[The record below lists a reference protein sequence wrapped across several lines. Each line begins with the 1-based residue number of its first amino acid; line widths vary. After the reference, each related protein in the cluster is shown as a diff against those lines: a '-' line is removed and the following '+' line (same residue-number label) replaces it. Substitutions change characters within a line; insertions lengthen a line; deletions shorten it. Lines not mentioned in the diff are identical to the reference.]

1 MNLYSQLTAGRC
13 IIEQFNYQMEEDMR
27 RDTFLKSMA
36 ALAAAGALPTPAFA
50 SVNVKMMIPANPGGG
65 WDSTGRALG
74 KAMLESKAAETVQYD
89 NKGGAA
95 GVIGLAQFV
104 NSAKG
109 DGNAILMMGAVMLG
123 GIITSKPAVG
133 LDKVTPIARLTS
145 EFNVFVVNADSPLKT
160 MKDVVEQLKK
170 DPGSVKWGGGSK
182 GSTEHISASMLAG
195 RVGVDPK
202 KVNYVAFR
210 GGGEATAA
218 ILGGNVTVGG
228 SGYSEFAEYIKAGKM
243 RAIGVTSEKRL
254 AGINVPTMR
263 EQGYDVVLGNWRGV
277 YGGPGITPVQRAAL
291 TEIVVKATRSKS
303 WSDDLEKNGW
313 TPALLTGKAFDDFV
327 DNDFA
332 ALRGTMHLAGML

>member
-1 MNLYSQLTAGRC
+1 
-13 IIEQFNYQMEEDMR
+13 MR

-36 ALAAAGALPTPAFA
+36 ALAAAGALPMPAFA
-50 SVNVKMMIPANPGGG
+50 AANVKMMIPANPGGG

-74 KAMLESKAAETVQYD
+74 KAILEAKAADTVQYD

-109 DGNAILMMGAVMLG
+109 DGNALMVMGAVMLG

-145 EFNVFVVNADSPLKT
+145 EYNVFVVPADSPHKT

-195 RVGVDPK
+195 KVGVDPK

-243 RAIGVTSEKRL
+243 RPIGVTSDKRL
-254 AGINVPTMR
+254 PGINVPTMK
-263 EQGYDVVLGNWRGV
+263 EQGFDVVLGNWRGV
-277 YGGPGITPVQRAAL
+277 YGGPGITAEQRAAL
-291 TEIVVKATRSKS
+291 TDIILKATKSKS
-303 WSDDLEKNGW
+303 WADDLAKNGW
-313 TPALLTGKAFDDFV
+313 TSALMTGKAFDEFV
-327 DNDFA
+327 DNEFA
-332 ALRGTMHLAGML
+332 SLRGTMHLAGML

>member
-1 MNLYSQLTAGRC
+1 
-13 IIEQFNYQMEEDMR
+13 MR
-27 RDTFLKSMA
+27 RDTFLKSLA
-36 ALAAAGALPTPAFA
+36 ALAAAGTLPLTAHA
-50 SVNVKMMIPANPGGG
+50 AANIKMMIPANPGGG

-74 KAMLESKAAETVQYD
+74 KAMLDAKAVETVQYD

-104 NSAKG
+104 NASKG
-109 DGNAILMMGAVMLG
+109 DGNALMVMGAVMLG

-145 EFNVFVVNADSPLKT
+145 EYNVFVVPASSPLKT

-195 RVGVDPK
+195 KVGVDPK

-243 RAIGVTSEKRL
+243 RPIGVTSEKRL
-254 AGINVPTMR
+254 PGINVPTMK
-263 EQGYDVVLGNWRGV
+263 EQGFDVVLGNWRGV
-277 YGGPGITPVQRAAL
+277 YGAPGITAEQRAAL
-291 TEIVVKATRSKS
+291 TEIIVKATKSKA
-303 WSDDLEKNGW
+303 WAEDLEKNGW
-313 TPALLTGKAFDDFV
+313 TPALMTGKAFDEFV
-327 DNDFA
+327 DNEFA
-332 ALRGTMHLAGML
+332 SLRGTMHLAGML